1 MKFPDFLRLILL
13 AAIWGASYIFLRI
26 ASPVLAPA
34 FLIELRVGL
43 AGIALVLYALVAR
56 KHFKSDGRI
65 LPFFIV
71 GALNSAIP
79 FTLIS
84 TATIHL
90 TASYG
95 AVINSTTPLFTALV
109 AAIWLKDSLS
119 WRRGAGL
126 LMGLIG
132 VVVLVGLSPL
142 PLSGEVILS
151 IVFALV
157 ASLCFGISGVY
168 IKLALRNTTS
178 LTLATWQQLTASL
191 LLLPLA
197 ATGVPAT
204 FPSWEVVVSVLG
216 LAFLSTSIGYLL
228 FFRLIQ
234 SVGPTRTST
243 VTFLVPVFSIVWG
256 MLFLNESVSLGML
269 LGFGIVLASVV
280 LVTELKFRQP
290 KSL

>member
-1 MKFPDFLRLILL
+1 LKFQDFLRLTLL

-43 AGIALVLYALVAR
+43 AGIALVLYAIVAR
-56 KHFKSDGRI
+56 KHFKSDGKI
-65 LPFFIV
+65 LPFFII

-119 WRRGAGL
+119 WLRSLGL
-126 LMGLIG
+126 LMGLVG

-142 PLSGEVILS
+142 PLNEEVILS
-151 IVFALV
+151 IALALI

-178 LTLATWQQLTASL
+178 LTLATWQQLAAGI
-191 LLLPLA
+191 LLLPMA
-197 ATGVPAT
+197 ATGVPAS

-234 SVGPTRTST
+234 SVGPTRTSA

-256 MLFLNESVSLGML
+256 MIFLNESVSLGML
-269 LGFGIVLASVV
+269 LGFGIVLASVA

-290 KSL
+290 KHL

>member
-1 MKFPDFLRLILL
+1 MKFQDFLRLTLL

-43 AGIALVLYALVAR
+43 AGIALVLYAIVAR
-56 KHFKSDGRI
+56 KHFKSDGKI
-65 LPFFIV
+65 LPFFII

-119 WRRGAGL
+119 WLRSLGL
-126 LMGLIG
+126 LMGLVG

-142 PLSGEVILS
+142 PLNEEVILS
-151 IVFALV
+151 IALALI

-178 LTLATWQQLTASL
+178 LTLATWQQLAAGI
-191 LLLPLA
+191 LLLPMA
-197 ATGVPAT
+197 ATGVPAS

-234 SVGPTRTST
+234 SVGPTRTSA

-256 MLFLNESVSLGML
+256 MIFLNESVSLGML
-269 LGFGIVLASVV
+269 LGFGIVLASVA

-290 KSL
+290 KHL